1 MIQKPD
7 GYEAGF
13 GRCPGMRS
21 SNGAR
26 EELPHD
32 GRAGTGTSQRATTD
46 GGSARAGTSDLLD
59 RLRCRDEKTWSS
71 VVHEHEP
78 RLRALGRSYRLGRQ
92 EVEDALQRTWL
103 ALLGHAGQIRDVE
116 CMPAW
121 LASTMRRECLQEL
134 GRASRTRAQLVS
146 DWTPYEVAPAGDDEF
161 DALSGLLD
169 RRELAAR
176 IWHLVDGLPPRQRDL
191 LRALYGGGTS
201 SYADAS
207 ARTGVPVGAIG
218 PTRQRALCRL
228 RELVDRPSTQ
238 LPPSAEPAQL
248 QCA

>member
-1 MIQKPD
+1 MAENPD
-7 GYEAGF
+7 GYEMGL
-13 GRCPGMRS
+13 GQCPGMRS

-26 EELPHD
+26 AAQPRE
-32 GRAGTGTSQRATTD
+32 GRTGA
-46 GGSARAGTSDLLD
+46 SDLLD
-59 RLRCRDEKTWSS
+59 RLRYRDEKTWSS

-103 ALLGHAGQIRDVE
+103 ALLSHAGQIRDVE
-116 CMPAW
+116 CMAAW
-121 LASTMRRECLQEL
+121 LASTMRRECLHEL

-146 DWTPYEVAPAGDDEF
+146 DWTPYEVAPAGEDEF

-176 IWHLVDGLPPRQRDL
+176 IWRLVDGLPPRQRDL
-191 LRALYGGGTS
+191 LRALYGGGAS
-201 SYADAS
+201 SYAAAS

-228 RELVDRPSTQ
+228 RELVDRSSTQ
-238 LPPSAEPAQL
+238 MQPTAEPAQA
-248 QCA
+248 QYA